1 LDTGGSFAIGAS
13 LAADALADFAAGN
26 AGGRPG
32 ASQPGKSTNTTTAT
46 DAAKKNTSSAQCP
59 ATAARVRT
67 PIGAAGAL
75 LRSERFSRFALT
87 MLPDTQRYRPLALAP
102 DASFAA
108 AVGSGD

>member
-1 LDTGGSFAIGAS
+1 
-13 LAADALADFAAGN
+13 
-26 AGGRPG
+26 
-32 ASQPGKSTNTTTAT
+32 
-46 DAAKKNTSSAQCP
+46 
-59 ATAARVRT
+59 VRT

-108 AVGSGD
+108 AAGSGD